1 MFRLQCSWNVQV
13 KMFSHVSVSS
23 TLKRFRFSIESFK
36 HYLAFREPLFR
47 ELRYLEFFVI
57 KIGIIESLYIN
68 WFRFLKSFNELWV
81 YGMADDA
88 NNKIDSAE
96 SSMVQSRPMTF
107 WIGSL
112 LLLEY
117 SRCLSKILF
126 NLTFISFGDF
136 RNQKKFLY
144 DPILWFKITKK

>member
-1 MFRLQCSWNVQV
+1 MFYGYNMVFLSQKEQYLRTNPRTIINNVFRLQCSWNVQV

-23 TLKRFRFSIESFK
+23 TLKRFRFSIKSFE

-68 WFRFLKSFNELWV
+68 CFRFLKSFNELWV

-107 WIGSL
+107 WIKSL
-112 LLLEY
+112 LLVEY
-117 SRCLSKILF
+117 SRCLSKNTI
-126 NLTFISFGDF
+126 
-136 RNQKKFLY
+136 
-144 DPILWFKITKK
+144 